1 MSGIIRN
8 QHFAYAKRK
17 AMISFL
23 ITAKLIS
30 AFVFVTYIV
39 QSHFFL
45 NLKLQASS
53 LILLQHRPI
62 GVRPCRKH
70 RRPVFWHRGSYD
82 IDFSEHKFSSAGRE
96 DVDVLMLG
104 DGKILISLFE
114 LCHEKTNNVVS
125 EQLDTNRAVQAQKM
139 VRGCK
144 FWI

>member
-1 MSGIIRN
+1 MRN

-17 AMISFL
+17 AQISFP
-23 ITAKLIS
+23 ITAK
-30 AFVFVTYIV
+30 
-39 QSHFFL
+39 
-45 NLKLQASS
+45 
-53 LILLQHRPI
+53 PI
-62 GVRPCRKH
+62 GVRPCQKH
-70 RRPVFWHRGSYD
+70 RRPVFCNLGSYV

-114 LCHEKTNNVVS
+114 TCHEKTNNVVS